1 MRGCSAL
8 WAHFLIPEAPTLTA
22 LPGEGCRRHVSGKA
36 ACGCRYIIR
45 EWSRDLSLSLME
57 RAPGAGPAAWLSSG
71 GHVLAFS
78 STACSGPVGS
88 GPPSCLNHQVS
99 TPSLAPR
106 ALFWTPSGLS
116 GAERQLPLLTMAE
129 CPPGPRGSEQA
140 QPGLGPSC

>member
-57 RAPGAGPAAWLSSG
+57 RAPRGGACCLAVFRWPCLGFQLHCLQWPSWLRPTQLPQSPSV
-71 GHVLAFS
+71 H
-78 STACSGPVGS
+78 PIVGS
-88 GPPSCLNHQVS
+88 SCPFLD
-99 TPSLAPR
+99 SLWPQ
-106 ALFWTPSGLS
+106 W
-116 GAERQLPLLTMAE
+116 
-129 CPPGPRGSEQA
+129 C
-140 QPGLGPSC
+140 